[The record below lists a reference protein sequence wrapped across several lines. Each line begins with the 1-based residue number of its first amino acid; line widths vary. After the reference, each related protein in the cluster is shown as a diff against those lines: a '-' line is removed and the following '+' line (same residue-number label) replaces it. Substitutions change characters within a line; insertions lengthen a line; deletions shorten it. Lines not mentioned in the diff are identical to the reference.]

1 MIVLRK
7 IDPSK
12 NIARFYALS
21 VEQTL
26 FGEVAAVR
34 RWGRIGSHGRR
45 QEIWFGDH
53 ERADKQLT
61 SWARAKV
68 SRGYIQLGEPIGR

>member
-12 NIARFYALS
+12 NIARFYALR

-34 RWGRIGSHGRR
+34 RWGRIGSHGQR
-45 QEIWFGDH
+45 QEVWFGDH
-53 ERADKQLT
+53 EQAHEQLT
-61 SWARAKV
+61 TWSRAKV
-68 SRGYIQLGEPIGR
+68 SRGYIQLG